1 MAPIPPESSPVVAE
15 RGPAG
20 DQVHVPRITPASGEG
35 ATAELL
41 RARRGGHLSDLDRL
55 LLHSP
60 PVAEGWNALLGAL
73 RSGTTLPADVRELVI
88 LRVAVLNDAA
98 FEWTAHEPIGRRAG
112 LDDARLTAL
121 RAVVADAEPVWT
133 PLQAAV
139 LAFTDASTRAV
150 AVPEPV
156 FAALRE
162 HLDDRQVVELTATVA
177 GYAMVS
183 RFLVALAV
191 PPPDGEVAG

>member
-1 MAPIPPESSPVVAE
+1 MNEPRVPESDDD
-15 RGPAG
+15 GP
-20 DQVHVPRITPASGEG
+20 
-35 ATAELL
+35 TAELL
-41 RARRGGHLSDLDRL
+41 RARRGGELSALDRL

-73 RSGTTLPADVRELVI
+73 RGATTLPADLRELVV

-98 FEWTAHEPIGRRAG
+98 FEWVSHEPIARRAG
-112 LDDARLTAL
+112 LAELQLQAL
-121 RAVVADAEPVWT
+121 RRPDAAAEPVWT

-139 LAFTDASTRAV
+139 LAFTDASTRDV
-150 AVPEPV
+150 VVPDEV
-156 FAALRE
+156 FAGVRE
-162 HLDDRQVVELTATVA
+162 HLDDRQVVELTVLVG

-191 PPPDGEVAG
+191 PPPDGEVPG